1 VTRRELVRGAGFLAL
16 VFVAAF
22 AGVWAGNAF
31 RDARSGGGQ
40 QQPSV
45 PPHLAAGAAFPAE
58 TVVDAAG
65 EPHDLARLTGDG
77 AVVMFLAV
85 DCGACGLTLER
96 WQPEIEGGS
105 LAGVPILGVTYDPPE
120 RLPEFPAKG
129 ATFPVY
135 RDAEGAF
142 VQEHEVTSFPTVV
155 VVGPGGEIRDSWVG
169 HNADVDFAR
178 IRELVMTAI

>member
-1 VTRRELVRGAGFLAL
+1 MTRRDLVRGAGFLAL

-31 RDARSGGGQ
+31 RDARLGGG

-45 PPHLAAGAAFPAE
+45 PPHLAAGAAFPAG

-65 EPHDLARLTGDG
+65 ESHDLARLAAGG
-77 AVVMFLAV
+77 AVVMFLAA

-96 WQPEIEGGS
+96 WQPEIEGGA
-105 LAGVPILGVTYDPPE
+105 LAGVPILGVTSDPPE
-120 RLPEFPAKG
+120 RLAEYPDKG
-129 ATFPVY
+129 ARFPVY
-135 RDAEGAF
+135 RDAERVF
-142 VQEHEVTSFPTVV
+142 SLEHEVTGVPTVV

-169 HNADVDFAR
+169 HREGVDFAR
-178 IRELVMTAI
+178 IRELATTAI